1 MILMSDQISNLTGEK
16 ETKNKKYMM
25 VKLKWYSNFGKLC
38 ENFFKIKHMEDYS
51 AIKKK
56 GTNYQYIQQFR

>member
-1 MILMSDQISNLTGEK
+1 MSDQISNLTGEK
-16 ETKNKKYMM
+16 ETKNKKQMDGETKM
-25 VKLKWYSNFGKLC
+25 VNNFGKLC
-38 ENFFKIKHMEDYS
+38 ENFFKIKHMEDYL